1 MIEHYM
7 KDYDNIPPWILV
19 SIFSFGMLRSF
30 YYCLGNK
37 DQNEISRVFG
47 LRPDELDAY
56 LRARNIYRNSC
67 AHDERVYNKPLK
79 SKVVR
84 KDVEGNKREYE
95 NVYVVVL
102 ILKDL
107 LDSTSFMSFYS
118 TLDDYIAELE
128 SNLKSIKVDA
138 ILELMGMPSDKAVR
152 KAKLGPLDR
161 GNALSDEEFK
171 EVLGKYIVPIL
182 PINSV
187 LQEVADGDLNKA
199 NRACRLVSH
208 KDDAVY
214 FAQGINSSFVYC
226 IPLNGTTMAQEQIYD
241 IEDHLAALIDYIHIF
256 WNLSNLS
263 AYGRDKVA
271 IAFPTLCEQAFE
283 LAICKLMCQ
292 KDSRLEYRKFAEES
306 KEYKR
311 RIGQEDEEGRRELTR
326 SIRNREKEINRVVER
341 EAVAEKTLYGILSQI
356 ESWASGMCGYYNTE
370 FPDCKAL
377 EVWKI
382 AIDFLSFV

>member
-1 MIEHYM
+1 M
-7 KDYDNIPPWILV
+7 
-19 SIFSFGMLRSF
+19 R
-30 YYCLGNK
+30 
-37 DQNEISRVFG
+37 
-47 LRPDELDAY
+47 
-56 LRARNIYRNSC
+56 C
-67 AHDERVYNKPLK
+67 AK
-79 SKVVR
+79 R
-84 KDVEGNKREYE
+84 K
-95 NVYVVVL
+95 
-102 ILKDL
+102 
-107 LDSTSFMSFYS
+107 
-118 TLDDYIAELE
+118 
-128 SNLKSIKVDA
+128 
-138 ILELMGMPSDKAVR
+138 
-152 KAKLGPLDR
+152 
-161 GNALSDEEFK
+161 
-171 EVLGKYIVPIL
+171 KYIVPIL

-199 NRACRLVSH
+199 NRACRFVSH

-326 SIRNREKEINRVVER
+326 SIRNREKEINRLVER

-382 AIDFLSFV
+382 AIDFLLFV